1 MIFDNYLHNFKRSAK
16 IYTNIFRYKTMM
28 KTCLTCFSIVL
39 ICTIFSNFSCKSTP
53 KENEPDIYSENLITQ
68 RETVFDLVKESALLN
83 VIVRR
88 LGDEYPVSISIVSGT
103 ETRWV
108 QIENPAKEMPE
119 LIKQIAANTSMAC
132 QNIDNYFFL
141 YPAEQTVYETLTR
154 LSISEGLPE
163 KYKDIIVSAS
173 FGAGTQIFNVLNSLN
188 FTYGCNIV
196 ADNSLAELPVG
207 ELVISKLPLITS
219 MEMIFKSARVVPQN
233 LKWCATDNFI
243 FLYTPRNTRIDEL
256 SDCKAFHTE
265 MAQPLLEKEVI
276 ISLPKSA
283 PLDKK
288 VSLPFYNGA
297 MPLSKVAPALANQ
310 TGLTIEM
317 LPGTENLPVN
327 PCYLNKIKL
336 KIALDLLVF
345 QWLDKS
351 YSYFIDNETIVFTKQ
366 ANNNV

>member
-1 MIFDNYLHNFKRSAK
+1 MK
-16 IYTNIFRYKTMM
+16 
-28 KTCLTCFSIVL
+28 KTCLTWIFIFL

-53 KENEPDIYSENLITQ
+53 KEKETDIYGENLTIQ
-68 RETVFDLVKESALLN
+68 RENVFDLVRESALLN

-88 LGDEYPVSISIVSGT
+88 LGDDYPVSISIVSGT
-103 ETRWV
+103 ENRWV
-108 QIENPAKEMPE
+108 QFENPAKEIPE
-119 LIKQIAANTSMAC
+119 LIKQIAANTDMAC

-141 YPAEQTVYETLTR
+141 YPTEQTVYETLTR
-154 LSISEGLPE
+154 LSISGGLPK

-173 FGAGTQIFNVLNSLN
+173 FGAGTQLFNVLNSLN

-219 MEMIFKSARVVPQN
+219 LEMIFKSARVVSQN
-233 LKWCATDNFI
+233 LKWCATDDFI
-243 FLYTPRNTRIDEL
+243 FLYTPRNTRLDEL
-256 SDCKAFHTE
+256 TDCKVFHTE
-265 MAQPLLEKEVI
+265 KTQPLFEKEVI
-276 ISLPKSA
+276 ISLPKSV

-288 VSLPFYNGA
+288 VSLPFYDGA
-297 MPLSKVAPALANQ
+297 MPLSKVAPVLANQ

-317 LPGTENLPVN
+317 MPGTENLPVN

-336 KIALDLLVF
+336 KTALDLLVS

-351 YSYFIDNETIVFTKQ
+351 YSYIIENETIVFTKQ

>member
-1 MIFDNYLHNFKRSAK
+1 MRKS
-16 IYTNIFRYKTMM
+16 
-28 KTCLTCFSIVL
+28 CLTCFFILL
-39 ICTIFSNFSCKSTP
+39 ICTIFSIFSCKSTP
-53 KENEPDIYSENLITQ
+53 KENEPDDYVENLIIE

-88 LGDEYPVSISIVSGT
+88 LGDDYPVSISIVSGT

-108 QIENPAKEMPE
+108 QIENPAKEIPE
-119 LIKQIAANTSMAC
+119 LIEQIAANTNMAY
-132 QNIDNYFFL
+132 QNINNYFFL
-141 YPAEQTVYETLTR
+141 YPTEQTIYETLTR
-154 LSISEGLPE
+154 LSISDGLPE

-173 FGAGTQIFNVLNSLN
+173 FGAGTQLFNVLNSLN

-196 ADNSLAELPVG
+196 ADNSLAELSVG

-219 MEMIFKSARVVPQN
+219 LEMIFKSARVVPQN
-233 LKWCATDNFI
+233 LKWCATDSFI
-243 FLYTPRNTRIDEL
+243 FLYTPRNARLDEL
-256 SDCKAFHTE
+256 SDCKAFYTDIT
-265 MAQPLLEKEVI
+265 QPLYEKEVI
-276 ISLPKSA
+276 ISLPNPV

-317 LPGTENLPVN
+317 MPGTENLPVN
-327 PCYLNKIKL
+327 PCYLNKIEL
-336 KIALDLLVF
+336 KTALDLLVF

-351 YSYFIDNETIVFTKQ
+351 YSYSIENETIVFTKQ